1 MESTFCLMRMALASS
16 IFVLIFSFRYSSYAN
31 GWATALAC
39 TLKGREEGEGG
50 GGRSEVER
58 GEKGEGEVRQREEE
72 RKGRGEEGL
81 RELHL

>member
-1 MESTFCLMRMALASS
+1 MRMALASS

-39 TLKGREEGEGG
+39 TLEEGGELKGKGTEGKG

-58 GEKGEGEVRQREEE
+58 GGKG
-72 RKGRGEEGL
+72 KRGGVMRASL
-81 RELHL
+81 WVKKRNKKRAD